1 MLCAAGLLLPSPC
14 LHSFFAP
21 RPVCCSTCST
31 IVAFCRFAIQEAVL
45 TLVRLHQTFTFQ
57 LDTSKHPPGSSLEY
71 VSGITLMPK
80 DGIWLQP
87 MKRDV

>member
-1 MLCAAGLLLPSPC
+1 MLLGSFSFSWLAQRLCPQACVLLHLLC
-14 LHSFFAP
+14 N
-21 RPVCCSTCST
+21 CC
-31 IVAFCRFAIQEAVL
+31 AFCRFAIQEAIL